1 MTRIAGIVVIGLCA
15 LACALPAAAAAG
27 RLPIPPN
34 QPEADEYT
42 ESVPDGE
49 GNSAPDR
56 SKDPRDI
63 LGQVVLEQLDRL
75 GETGADVA
83 VLAASTAPGR
93 PGSASRPAGG
103 SGSGSSSGSPASAGE
118 QVGNVGAAAYVPS
131 EDGLGTWLWVIVVAA
146 ALSAALYAL
155 YLWVTGRRA

>member
-1 MTRIAGIVVIGLCA
+1 MKRISATFAVALCA
-15 LACALPAAAAAG
+15 LACAIPATATAG

-63 LGQVVLEQLDRL
+63 LGQVVLQQLDQL
-75 GETGADVA
+75 GETGSDVA
-83 VLAASTAPGR
+83 ILAASTAPGR
-93 PGSASRPAGG
+93 PGSASRSAEG
-103 SGSGSSSGSPASAGE
+103 SAPNRSSASPASA
-118 QVGNVGAAAYVPS
+118 P
-131 EDGLGTWLWVIVVAA
+131 
-146 ALSAALYAL
+146 
-155 YLWVTGRRA
+155 RRSR